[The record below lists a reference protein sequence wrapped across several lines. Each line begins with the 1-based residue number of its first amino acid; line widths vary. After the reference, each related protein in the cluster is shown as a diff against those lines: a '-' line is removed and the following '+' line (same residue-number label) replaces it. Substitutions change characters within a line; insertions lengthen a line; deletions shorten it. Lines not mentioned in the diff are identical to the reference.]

1 MTGLAAAPHVGF
13 AAARGASLAAPR
25 HAVFLAA
32 HRAVF
37 LAARRAGLLAAA
49 ILATLLTVAPEPL
62 AAQWGGRTRWAPPRK
77 PSEAPEHGE
86 FTFCRL
92 QYRPVRREWLGTG
105 WDTDYPDG
113 DRNLPL
119 RLSQLTRADIARDG
133 RGDPFHAVVEATD
146 ADLYACPFLFAS
158 DVGTVGLSEIEVV
171 RLRDYLLKGGFLWA
185 DDFWGEYAWQ
195 KWAIEMD
202 KVLPGYAIVEV
213 PPDHVLFHTL
223 YSVDSIPQV
232 PSIQYWRRSGRMGT
246 SERGAESATPTLH
259 GIMDESGRLMVIMTH
274 NTDIADGWEREGE
287 DDEFFYRFS
296 PNAYAVG
303 INVIIY
309 MLTH

>member
-1 MTGLAAAPHVGF
+1 MRPCHVALRRSRIAGRDP
-13 AAARGASLAAPR
+13 AARGAR
-25 HAVFLAA
+25 TGV
-32 HRAVF
+32 
-37 LAARRAGLLAAA
+37 LLFV
-49 ILATLLTVAPEPL
+49 LLLMLVEPL
-62 AAQWGGRTRWAPPRK
+62 AGQWGGRRRRAPIRK
-77 PSEAPEHGE
+77 PAEAAERGE

-92 QYRPVRREWLGTG
+92 QYRPVRSEWLGTG

-119 RLSQLTRADIARDG
+119 RLSQLTTANIARNEW
-133 RGDPFHAVVEATD
+133 GDPFHAVVRATES
-146 ADLYACPFLFAS
+146 DLYECPFLFAS
-158 DVGTVGLSEIEVV
+158 DVGTIGFSEIEAV

-185 DDFWGEYAWQ
+185 DDFWGDYAWGNWTQ
-195 KWAIEMD
+195 EMNRI
-202 KVLPGYAIVEV
+202 LPGYPIV
-213 PPDHVLFHTL
+213 PLPRDHVLFHTL

-246 SERGAESATPTLH
+246 SERGNESATPTMH

-287 DDEFFYRFS
+287 DDEFFYLFS

-303 INVIIY
+303 INVVLY

>member
-1 MTGLAAAPHVGF
+1 MKGF
-13 AAARGASLAAPR
+13 AALLVGA
-25 HAVFLAA
+25 FM
-32 HRAVF
+32 
-37 LAARRAGLLAAA
+37 
-49 ILATLLTVAPEPL
+49 ATLLVEPL
-62 AAQWGGRTRWAPPRK
+62 AAQWGGRSRWAPPRK
-77 PSEAPEHGE
+77 PSEAAEHGE

-92 QYRPVRREWLGTG
+92 QYEQVRREWLGTG
-105 WDTDYPDG
+105 WNTDYPDG

-119 RLSQLTRADIARDG
+119 RLSQLTRTNIARDG

-146 ADLYACPFLFAS
+146 ADLYECPFLFAS
-158 DVGTVGLSEIEVV
+158 DVGTVGLDEIEAV

-185 DDFWGEYAWQ
+185 DDFWGEYAWHN
-195 KWAIEMD
+195 WTIEMD
-202 KVLPGYAIVEV
+202 KVLPGRPIVEV

-232 PSIQYWRRSGRMGT
+232 PSIQFWRRSGRRGT
-246 SERGAESATPTLH
+246 SERGAESARPALH

-287 DDEFFYRFS
+287 DDEFFYLFS
-296 PNAYAVG
+296 PGAYAVG
-303 INVIIY
+303 INVIMY

>member
-1 MTGLAAAPHVGF
+1 MTDLAAARRHGVL
-13 AAARGASLAAPR
+13 AAA
-25 HAVFLAA
+25 
-32 HRAVF
+32 
-37 LAARRAGLLAAA
+37 LLAA
-49 ILATLLTVAPEPL
+49 LFVTLPETL

-77 PSEAPEHGE
+77 PSDAPEYGE

-119 RLSQLTRADIARDG
+119 RLSQLTKADIARDG

-158 DVGTVGLSEIEVV
+158 DVGTVGLSEIEIV

-185 DDFWGEYAWQ
+185 DDFWGEYAWHN
-195 KWAIEMD
+195 WMIEMD
-202 KVLPGYAIVEV
+202 KVLPGYPIVEV
-213 PPDHVLFHTL
+213 SPDHVLFHTL

-232 PSIQYWRRSGRMGT
+232 PSIQYWRRSGRLGT
-246 SERGAESATPTLH
+246 SERGAESATPALH
-259 GIMDESGRLMVIMTH
+259 GIVDESGRLMVIMTH

-287 DDEFFYRFS
+287 DDEFFYQFS

-309 MLTH
+309 VLTH